1 MEQTTDTWL
10 LASKLFPLLFNMMGP
25 IGLIPAF
32 AALTANM
39 SEPDRLAMARRA
51 AGLGLVALALAVFLG
66 AVMLEAWSIS
76 NGSLVFAA
84 GVIVTLA
91 AIVPILQPT
100 GPAPVA
106 QGQHQTPRQ
115 LAVSPLAFPIM
126 VSPKAVAVLI
136 IFVAYF
142 PTASGKITVLVTA
155 AVMIALNLLG
165 MRYAHIFMVRI
176 GMTPLLVL
184 GAVFGVLQV
193 ALGIEMMLNGWEAWR
208 TAGAGL

>member
-32 AALTANM
+32 AALTSNM

-51 AGLGLVALALAVFLG
+51 TGLSLAALALAVFLG
-66 AVMLEAWSIS
+66 ALMLEAWSIS
-76 NGSLVFAA
+76 KGSLILA
-84 GVIVTLA
+84 GGLIVTLA
-91 AIVPILQPT
+91 AIMPILQLP
-100 GPAPVA
+100 GPAFSV

-142 PTASGKITVLVTA
+142 PAASGKLTVLATA
-155 AVMIALNLLG
+155 AVVIALNLLG
-165 MRYAHIFMVRI
+165 MRYAHVFMARI

-193 ALGIEMMLNGWEAWR
+193 ALGIEMMLNGWEAWL
-208 TAGAGL
+208 AVGAL